1 MQINLKRQI
10 PKVLLYSRLAFF
22 FIIVALA
29 ILKSDYAKEL
39 VLILMYIGIFA
50 DIFDGIVARK
60 LNISTEN
67 FRLLDTVFDL
77 LFYLSILF
85 FILRINYEAIAGNL
99 NLIFFILTLEGLMY
113 FISLARFG
121 KLPSP
126 HAIMSKFW
134 GIYIVIEF
142 TLLIL
147 GVKGNHFT
155 IALLIGILV
164 HADRVLIYCLLR
176 KWDHDIPTAYHAL
189 LLRKGMP
196 IKRNKMFNG

>member
-1 MQINLKRQI
+1 MYLGI
-10 PKVLLYSRLAFF
+10 LAD
-22 FIIVALA
+22 V
-29 ILKSDYAKEL
+29 
-39 VLILMYIGIFA
+39 
-50 DIFDGIVARK
+50 FDGIIARK

-67 FRLLDTVFDL
+67 FRLLDTIFDL
-77 LFYLSILF
+77 LFYLSILI
-85 FILRINYEAIAGNL
+85 FILSINRQAITDNL
-99 NLIFFILTLEGLMY
+99 QLILIILTLEGFMY

-164 HADRVLIYCLLR
+164 HADRVLIYCFLR
-176 KWDHDIPTAYHAL
+176 NWDHDIPTSYHAL
-189 LLRKGMP
+189 LLRRGMS

>member
-1 MQINLKRQI
+1 MYLGI
-10 PKVLLYSRLAFF
+10 LAD
-22 FIIVALA
+22 V
-29 ILKSDYAKEL
+29 
-39 VLILMYIGIFA
+39 
-50 DIFDGIVARK
+50 FDGIIARK

-67 FRLLDTVFDL
+67 FRLLDTIFDL
-77 LFYLSILF
+77 LFYLSILI
-85 FILRINYEAIAGNL
+85 FILSINRQAITDNL
-99 NLIFFILTLEGLMY
+99 QLILIILTLEGFMY

-155 IALLIGILV
+155 IALFFGLMV
-164 HADRVLIYCLLR
+164 HTDRLLIYCLLR
-176 KWDHDIPTAYHAL
+176 SWDHDIPSAYHTL
-189 LLRKGMP
+189 LLRQGKP